1 MKEKGTRKK
10 VEIKSKPERTQSHD
24 FSPDDWIS
32 GETVKKK
39 EEKTLSREKEDSKI
53 KSVKMKRITF
63 DISEDLH
70 RKIKLSCVSRGINM
84 ADEMRKLLEASF
96 SGV

>member
-24 FSPDDWIS
+24 FNPDDWIS

-39 EEKTLSREKEDSKI
+39 EEKT
-53 KSVKMKRITF
+53 T
-63 DISEDLH
+63 
-70 RKIKLSCVSRGINM
+70 C
-84 ADEMRKLLEASF
+84 
-96 SGV
+96 